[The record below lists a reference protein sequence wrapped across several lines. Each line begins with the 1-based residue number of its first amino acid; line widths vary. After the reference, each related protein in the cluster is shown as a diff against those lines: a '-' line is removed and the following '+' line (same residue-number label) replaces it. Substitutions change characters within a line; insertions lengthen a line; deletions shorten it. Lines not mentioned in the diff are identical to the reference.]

1 MTIQEI
7 TKIWVENKKLD
18 KVQVEKV
25 SAKIEALSPDI
36 RKAFEAWV
44 ETDNIESPVYAG
56 YDVNAILKAQPQ
68 LTVLAGYLS
77 LDWLRRDPAAA
88 KKFIEKRIHV
98 VHIKKKSEI

>member
-7 TKIWVENKKLD
+7 TKVLVENKNLD

-25 SAKIEALSPDI
+25 SGKIEALSPDI
-36 RKAFEAWV
+36 REAFEKWV
-44 ETDNIESPVYAG
+44 ETDTITSPVYSG

-77 LDWLRRDPAAA
+77 LDWLRREPVAA

-98 VHIKKKSEI
+98 VNVKK